1 MHSQQYNT
9 TKMNKQEVIFVK
21 VSGLILFFFW
31 NLTCVT
37 FSKQYLPISF
47 ALSLCKKNDAISKLF
62 ITNEGQNALHVDHEI
77 PLNFDQCDIF

>member
-1 MHSQQYNT
+1 M
-9 TKMNKQEVIFVK
+9 
-21 VSGLILFFFW
+21 
-31 NLTCVT
+31 TC
-37 FSKQYLPISF
+37 SKQYLPISF